1 MPQLIGKKF
10 NLLFYFILFTFLSTV
25 INKNIY
31 DKKNFSRYKNKI
43 EVMGLSDKNNLEVY
57 NSLKFA
63 LSQNIFF
70 LNKED
75 FLNILEENNLIEK
88 FNIRKIYPN
97 LIKIQIKQA
106 DILAVTNQN
115 GKMFYIGS
123 NGKLIQKNKID
134 NPKSNLPFVY
144 GRDNYRD
151 FIELKKNIDTS
162 ELKFEDIESFYYF
175 PSNRWDIKTKDGYLI
190 KLPEKNTLQSLKYAN
205 LIKNSDKLNNKK
217 IIDLRI
223 NNNIIL
229 SNE

>member
-1 MPQLIGKKF
+1 
-10 NLLFYFILFTFLSTV
+10 
-25 INKNIY
+25 
-31 DKKNFSRYKNKI
+31 
-43 EVMGLSDKNNLEVY
+43 
-57 NSLKFA
+57 
-63 LSQNIFF
+63 
-70 LNKED
+70 
-75 FLNILEENNLIEK
+75 
-88 FNIRKIYPN
+88 
-97 LIKIQIKQA
+97 
-106 DILAVTNQN
+106 
-115 GKMFYIGS
+115 MFYIGS

>member
-10 NLLFYFILFTFLSTV
+10 NLLFYFILFTFLSTL
-25 INKNIY
+25 INKNI
-31 DKKNFSRYKNKI
+31 DNKKNFSRNKNKI
-43 EVMGLSDKNNLEVY
+43 EILGLSEKNNLEVY

-106 DILAVTNQN
+106 EILAATNQN

-123 NGKLIQKNKID
+123 NGKLIQKNKVD
-134 NPKSNLPFVY
+134 NHKSNLPFVY

-151 FIELKKNIDTS
+151 FIELKKNIDSS

-190 KLPEKNTLQSLKYAN
+190 KLPEKNILQSLKYAN

>member
-1 MPQLIGKKF
+1 M
-10 NLLFYFILFTFLSTV
+10 FTFLSTV
-25 INKNIY
+25 INKNID